1 MELVTIL
8 LLQKNQENLHL
19 KLINL
24 LWIELQMQKKCKK
37 YPVKFLINYQM
48 KVVSNLKI
56 SLLNLIKI

>member
-37 YPVKFLINYQM
+37 YLVKYLINFQM